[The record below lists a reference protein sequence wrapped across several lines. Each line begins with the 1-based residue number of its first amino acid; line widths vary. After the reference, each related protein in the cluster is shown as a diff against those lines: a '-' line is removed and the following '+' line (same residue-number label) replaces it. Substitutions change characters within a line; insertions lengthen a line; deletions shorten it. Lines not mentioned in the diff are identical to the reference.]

1 MNIFPDLQDIVGPDH
16 VSAAA
21 ADRQQH
27 AHDQSDQP
35 PSLPD
40 IVVWP
45 GSAEEVSAILKL
57 ANRQRIPVT
66 AWGAGTSLEGQP
78 LAIFGGIILDFG
90 RMNRIVKIHDSDF
103 QVTVQPGIFYMDMNK
118 QLARHGLFFAPD
130 PGANASI
137 GGMLANNAAGIRTV
151 KYGATRDN
159 VLALEVVLAN
169 GDVIRT
175 GSRSVKQSAGYD
187 LTHLFVGSEGTLGLI
202 TEATLQLAPLP
213 EHFSAATVAF
223 PDVAAAAQTVFD
235 IIASGLEPTALEL
248 LDETSVE
255 IINTEP
261 GIDLDAA
268 PTLFLEFNGA
278 SEVSLGE
285 TLELAETICRENGC
299 LIYQAGIGRDARARL
314 WEARHRLFEV
324 MVRYHQGLG
333 HVVTDVAVPIS
344 MYPEVVQ
351 ETAAIIQEFQI
362 TGHLIG
368 HAGDGNLHTALF
380 FPSDDETAVHRVEQ
394 ARSAMVK
401 LALSLN
407 GTCTGEHGVGLGKQK
422 YMLAEHGPKAIHLMR
437 QLKTTLDPH
446 NILNPGKVLP
456 ELG

>member
-1 MNIFPDLQDIVGPDH
+1 
-16 VSAAA
+16 
-21 ADRQQH
+21 
-27 AHDQSDQP
+27 
-35 PSLPD
+35 
-40 IVVWP
+40 
-45 GSAEEVSAILKL
+45 
-57 ANRQRIPVT
+57 
-66 AWGAGTSLEGQP
+66 
-78 LAIFGGIILDFG
+78 
-90 RMNRIVKIHDSDF
+90 
-103 QVTVQPGIFYMDMNK
+103 
-118 QLARHGLFFAPD
+118 
-130 PGANASI
+130 
-137 GGMLANNAAGIRTV
+137 
-151 KYGATRDN
+151 
-159 VLALEVVLAN
+159 
-169 GDVIRT
+169 
-175 GSRSVKQSAGYD
+175 
-187 LTHLFVGSEGTLGLI
+187 THLFVGSEGTLGLI

-213 EHFSAATVAF
+213 EHFSVATVAF

-261 GIDLDAA
+261 GIQLEPA
-268 PTLFLEFNGA
+268 PNLFLEFSGA
-278 SEVSLGE
+278 SEISLGE
-285 TLELAETICRENGC
+285 TLELAEALCRENGC
-299 LIYQAGIGRDARARL
+299 LSYQAGIGRDARARL

-362 TGHLIG
+362 TGNLIG

-380 FPSDDETAVHRVEQ
+380 FPSDDETAVNRVEQ

-456 ELG
+456 ALE

>member
-1 MNIFPDLQDIVGPDH
+1 MNILSELQNIVGPEH
-16 VSAAA
+16 VSTAA

-27 AHDQSDQP
+27 AHDQSDQAP
-35 PSLPD
+35 GLPD
-40 IVVWP
+40 VVVWP
-45 GSAEEVSAILKL
+45 GSTEEVSAILKL
-57 ANRQRIPVT
+57 ANRERVPVT

-78 LAIFGGIILDFG
+78 LAIFGGVILDFG
-90 RMNRIVKIHDSDF
+90 RMNQIVQIHDGDF

-118 QLARHGLFFAPD
+118 QLARYGLFFAPD

-159 VLALEVVLAN
+159 VLALQIVLAN

-202 TEATLQLAPLP
+202 TAATLKLAPLP
-213 EHFSAATVAF
+213 EYFSAATVAF
-223 PDVAAAAQTVFD
+223 PDVTAAAQTVFE

-261 GIDLDAA
+261 GIQLEPG
-268 PTLFLEFNGA
+268 PTLFLEFSGA

-299 LIYQAGIGRDARARL
+299 LSYRSGIGRDARARL

-324 MVRYHQGLG
+324 MVRYHQGMG

-344 MYPEVVQ
+344 VYPEVVR
-351 ETAAIIQEFQI
+351 ETAVIIQKYQI

-380 FPSDDETAVHRVEQ
+380 FPPDDETAVQRVEQ

-422 YMLAEHGPKAIHLMR
+422 YMLAEHGPNAIHLMR

-456 ELG
+456 ALE

>member
-1 MNIFPDLQDIVGPDH
+1 MNILPDLQDIVGLAH
-16 VSAAA
+16 VSATT

-45 GSAEEVSAILKL
+45 GSTEEVSAILKL
-57 ANRQRIPVT
+57 ANQQRIPVT

-90 RMNRIVKIHDSDF
+90 RMNQIVQIHDSDF

-118 QLARHGLFFAPD
+118 QLARYGLFFAPD

-159 VLALEVVLAN
+159 VLALQVVLAN

-202 TEATLQLAPLP
+202 TEATLMLAPLP
-213 EHFSAATVAF
+213 EFFSAATVAF
-223 PDVAAAAQTVFD
+223 PDVESAAQTVFD

-248 LDETSVE
+248 LDESSVE

-261 GIDLDAA
+261 GIHLE
-268 PTLFLEFNGA
+268 PGPNLFLEFSGA
-278 SEVSLGE
+278 SNVSLEE
-285 TLELAETICRENGC
+285 TLELAEALCRENGC
-299 LIYQAGIGRDARARL
+299 LNYQAGIGRDARARL

-324 MVRYHQGLG
+324 MVRYHQGMR

-344 MYPEVVQ
+344 VYPEMVQ
-351 ETAAIIQEFQI
+351 ETAVIIQTHQI

-368 HAGDGNLHTALF
+368 HAGDGNLHTTLF
-380 FPSDDETAVHRVEQ
+380 FPPDDETAVQQVEQ

-437 QLKTTLDPH
+437 QLKNTLDPH

-456 ELG
+456 ELE